1 MKTLRIVTIIFLLP
15 VLISLAGCSQ
25 NRAQKQLTSGIE
37 GQVLLGPMSAVVSS
51 DKPVPDKPYKADLKI
66 LTQKRE
72 EITQIKTDGEGKFKI
87 ALEPGE
93 YIISPITPNPLRP
106 PYPEEQT
113 VTVKANQF
121 TRVTVHF
128 DTGIR

>member
-1 MKTLRIVTIIFLLP
+1 MKTLKIAAIISLLS
-15 VLISLAGCSQ
+15 VLISFFGCSQ

-51 DKPVPDKPYKADLKI
+51 EKSVPDKPYKADLKI
-66 LTQKRE
+66 LSPERE
-72 EITQIKTDGEGKFKI
+72 EITQIKTDAEGKFKI
-87 ALEPGE
+87 VLEPGV
-93 YIISPITPNPLRP
+93 YIISPVSRNPLRP

-113 VTVKANQF
+113 VTVKADQF
-121 TRVTVHF
+121 TKVTVHF